1 MHIRSNMDRAL
12 IDQYESGGEKLRQS
26 IRGLSEQELKSF
38 PVPGTWSIQQIVI
51 HVMDSDLISADRMK
65 RIIAE
70 ENPTL
75 IGYDETKFSKNLF
88 YDDQSADDA
97 VTILDMNRKLFT
109 RVLRKLSD
117 SAWNRTGNHNERGS
131 ITLSGYLK
139 AVVDHLNH
147 HLKFIQNKR
156 AKLGK

>member
-1 MHIRSNMDRAL
+1 MDKQI
-12 IDQYESGGEKLRQS
+12 IDQYEAGGEKLRQS
-26 IRGLSEQELKSF
+26 IRGLSEQDLKSF

-51 HVMDSDLISADRMK
+51 HVMDSDLVSADRMK

-88 YDDQSADDA
+88 YDDQSAEEA
-97 VTILDMNRKLFT
+97 ITILDLNRKLFT
-109 RVLRKLSD
+109 RVLRKLPD
-117 SAWNRTGNHNERGS
+117 SAWNRTGNHNERGKVA
-131 ITLSGYLK
+131 LGAYLK
-139 AVVDHLNH
+139 GVVDHIDH
-147 HLKFIQNKR
+147 HLKFIQTKR